1 MVRRLFIFGVALVS
15 IALPVSASA
24 RICTDIFLKKSDP
37 LVYQSSTSS
46 QVQRDFQF
54 LVSVM
59 KILKTDRFEIFR
71 EHQDLSVAQFLKFV
85 AQTHQY
91 QLQQILNYRFSNV
104 PREFLEGYLQQITK
118 TVKVSRSR
126 IEYFQEHQTLDIHKV
141 KMRALL
147 DPRSDDFQK
156 LSDMVVSTMVS
167 PTTIMAEMLAAIKFG
182 YQRSME
188 QHMEDIVPNWDRE
201 VESNGH
207 LLSEAD
213 LTHLKT
219 RRMDVLSI
227 RPDNK
232 IYLIEVKYL
241 GRNKDYNKASGSD
254 VLRKMK
260 LLRQI
265 TQSNSNIQI
274 ILAVAGPGKLT
285 EDMYEKYAE
294 HGVKVVHLTPNW

>member
-1 MVRRLFIFGVALVS
+1 MLGRLFIFGVALVS
-15 IALPVSASA
+15 IAWPVSASA
-24 RICTDIFLKKSDP
+24 RVCTDIFLKKSDP
-37 LVYQSSTSS
+37 LVYQSSTNT
-46 QVQRDFQF
+46 QVQKDFQF

-59 KILKTDRFEIFR
+59 KVLKTDRFEIFR
-71 EHQDLSVAQFLKFV
+71 EHQDLTVAQFLAGV
-85 AQTHQY
+85 AKTHQY
-91 QLQQILNYRFSNV
+91 QLQQILNYRFSNI
-104 PREFLEGYLQQITK
+104 PREFLEKYLQQITK
-118 TVKVSRSR
+118 AVRISQSR
-126 IEYFQEHQTLDIHKV
+126 IQQFQENQPLDIHKV
-141 KMRALL
+141 RMKALL
-147 DPRSDDFQK
+147 DPRNDDIQK

-182 YQRSME
+182 FQRSME
-188 QHMEDIVPNWDRE
+188 QDMEDIVPHWDRE
-201 VESNGH
+201 VANNGH

-241 GRNKDYNKASGSD
+241 GRRKDYDKASGSN
-254 VLRKMK
+254 VLRKMT

-294 HGVKVVHLTPNW
+294 QGVRVVHLTPHW